1 MIRVYMN
8 KKRVL
13 MTLSEYNAFG
23 GHSSTITN
31 LCLGLNDLGYDTTI
45 GAFKFNQNPPEGI
58 NMVILDKFKFLPKD
72 KKFDIIHN
80 HHTKLNFYS
89 LIVKEPFIFHLH
101 GAANKTQ
108 VINLKISLLL
118 CKHRI
123 SRVIAISNSVMYQA
137 NPVKKSLPIDI
148 VYCGVD
154 SKRYNPDLPSPYT
167 IGKPQ
172 LLFVGVLYPHKNVTE
187 LIKMI
192 KKLKSKYPEI
202 NLQIV
207 GDGEDYD
214 NLKQKIKEFDLSD
227 NIQLLGKISSEELIL
242 RYSSCDIYVTAS
254 KHEMLDIPVIEAM
267 SCGKPV
273 VISNLD
279 AHLELIEQSKAGLT
293 FSLEKIH
300 ELPEKIIE
308 VYENIEIYKKK
319 GREFAIENDWS
330 KISQKIAKIYDE
342 EFRKDNRK

>member
-1 MIRVYMN
+1 MD
-8 KKRVL
+8 KKRIL

-31 LCLGLNDLGYDTTI
+31 LCLGLNNLGYDTTI
-45 GAFKFNQNPPEGI
+45 GAFKFNQKPPEEI
-58 NMVILDKFKFLPKD
+58 KTIVLDRFKFLPD
-72 KKFDIIHN
+72 NKKYDIIHN

-108 VINLKISLLL
+108 EINLKISLLL

-123 SRVIAISNSVMYQA
+123 SRIIAISNAVMYQV
-137 NPVKKSLPIDI
+137 NFVKKSLPIDI

-154 SKRYNPDLPSPYT
+154 SKMYNPGLPNPYT
-167 IGKPQ
+167 NGKPQ

-192 KKLKSKYPEI
+192 KKLKSKYPQI

-207 GDGEDYD
+207 GDGEDYS
-214 NLKQKIKEFDLSD
+214 NLEQKIKKFDLND

-273 VISNLD
+273 VISDLD
-279 AHLELIEQSKAGLT
+279 AHKELIEQSKAGLI
-293 FSLEKIH
+293 FSLEKTQ
-300 ELPEKIIE
+300 ELSDKVVE
-308 VYENIEIYKKK
+308 VYENIEKYKKK
-319 GREFAIENDWS
+319 GRDFAVENDWNTV
-330 KISQKIAKIYDE
+330 SQKIAKIYDE
-342 EFRKDNRK
+342 EIGKVN